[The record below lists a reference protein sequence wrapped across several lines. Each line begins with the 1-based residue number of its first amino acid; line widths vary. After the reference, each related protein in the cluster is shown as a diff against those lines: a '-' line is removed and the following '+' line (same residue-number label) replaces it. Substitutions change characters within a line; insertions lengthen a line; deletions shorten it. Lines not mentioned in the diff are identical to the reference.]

1 MSNPSWL
8 LPAGW
13 GLGRAWSPGPIPSF
27 PGTLPSF
34 LSRAGL
40 GTAFPIVSLGL
51 LCLVG
56 RGSWHLLLGSYK
68 WGLVEEAPEGGSR
81 EQACWRMGLAR
92 PPLPTSSLGGC
103 GFQGFSLAVWPL
115 SPLPLSSW
123 HRALC
128 LGPDFQ
134 VWRWISWQPM
144 SSMEGPPLWG
154 PRALIVC
161 MC

>member
-1 MSNPSWL
+1 MW
-8 LPAGW
+8 GW
-13 GLGRAWSPGPIPSF
+13 GWAWSPGPIPSF

-34 LSRAGL
+34 PSKAGL
-40 GTAFPIVSLGL
+40 GTAFPIVSFGL
-51 LCLVG
+51 PCLVG

-68 WGLVEEAPEGGSR
+68 WWLVEEAPRVGAGSR
-81 EQACWRMGLAR
+81 HAGEWAWPGPRCPHPA
-92 PPLPTSSLGGC
+92 SGC
-103 GFQGFSLAVWPL
+103 GFQGFSPPMWPL

-134 VWRWISWQPM
+134 VWRWISGQPM
-144 SSMEGPPLWG
+144 SSVEGPPLWG